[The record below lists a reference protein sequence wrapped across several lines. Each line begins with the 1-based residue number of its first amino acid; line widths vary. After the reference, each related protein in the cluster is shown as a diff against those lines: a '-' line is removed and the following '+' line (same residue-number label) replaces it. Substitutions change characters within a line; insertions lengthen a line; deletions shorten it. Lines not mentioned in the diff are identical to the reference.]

1 MQFPLLFPF
10 ILVAT
15 DASLAKIGFMKKT
28 YHYSRRRFVTA
39 AASGAFAF
47 QVVPSRVWG
56 ANERINVAGIGA
68 GGKGASD
75 VAGAA
80 KHGANIVALC
90 DVDYKRASSTF
101 KKFSKAKRY
110 KDFRVMLE
118 KQKDIDAVTVST
130 PDHVHA
136 PASMAA
142 MKLGKH
148 VYCQKPLTHSIYEAR
163 MLTEAAAEGELVTQM
178 GNQAHAG
185 EPIRRAVEVVRAGIV
200 GKVTEAHVWT
210 NRPIWPQGMKGRPAG
225 QNTPDGLD
233 WDLWLGPA
241 PKREYNAA
249 YVPFKW
255 RGWWDFGTGALGDM
269 ACHIMDMAYWS
280 LDLKYPDSVE
290 AEQGGNSKEAG
301 PNWSTITYR
310 FPARG
315 KNPPVKLVWYD
326 GRRNG
331 KPNVPGSEISEGEN
345 LKGYG
350 SILVGEKGKLFFNR
364 GRTNWLVKSR
374 DADEVAQINK
384 DTPKT
389 IARTKDEDYEWLEG
403 IKGEND
409 PLSGFAHSGPFTE
422 TVLLGNLAI
431 RTGKKIDWDGV
442 RMKPSVSEA
451 EQYVRREYREGWSL

>member
-1 MQFPLLFPF
+1 
-10 ILVAT
+10 
-15 DASLAKIGFMKKT
+15 MKTT
-28 YHYSRRRFVTA
+28 YRYSRRRFLSSS
-39 AASGAFAF
+39 ASTAFAF
-47 QVVPSRVWG
+47 QFVPSRGWG
-56 ANERINVAGIGA
+56 ANERVNVAGIGA

-90 DVDYKRASSTF
+90 DVDERRAGGTF

-136 PASMAA
+136 VAAMAA

-148 VYCQKPLTHSIYEAR
+148 VYCQKPLTHSIHEAR
-163 MLTEAAAEGELVTQM
+163 MLTNAAAEGKLVTQM

-185 EPIRRAVEVVRAGIV
+185 EPNRRADEVVRAGLI

-210 NRPIWPQGMKGRPAG
+210 NRPIWPQGMKQRPAG
-225 QNTPDGLD
+225 QDVPAGLD

-241 PKREYNAA
+241 PERKYNSA

-280 LDLKYPDSVE
+280 LELKYPDSVE
-290 AEQGGNSKEAG
+290 AEQGGNTMEAG
-301 PNWSTITYR
+301 PNWSTITYQ
-310 FPARG
+310 FPKRG
-315 KNPPVKLVWYD
+315 SNPPVKLVWYD
-326 GRRNG
+326 GRRDG
-331 KPNVPGSEISEGEN
+331 KTNHPGDEISEGEN

-350 SILVGEKGKLFFNR
+350 TVLVGDKGKLYFNR
-364 GRTNWLVKSR
+364 GRTNWLVKGR

-384 DTPKT
+384 NTPKT
-389 IARTKDEDYEWLEG
+389 VPRAKDEDYEWLEG
-403 IKGEND
+403 IRGGDD
-409 PLSGFAHSGPFTE
+409 PLSGFAYSGPFTE
-422 TVLLGNLAI
+422 TVLLGNLAV
-431 RTGKKIDWDGV
+431 RTGEKIMWDGPK
-442 RMKPSVSEA
+442 MKPSVAEA
-451 EQYVRREYREGWSL
+451 EQFVRREYRKGWSL